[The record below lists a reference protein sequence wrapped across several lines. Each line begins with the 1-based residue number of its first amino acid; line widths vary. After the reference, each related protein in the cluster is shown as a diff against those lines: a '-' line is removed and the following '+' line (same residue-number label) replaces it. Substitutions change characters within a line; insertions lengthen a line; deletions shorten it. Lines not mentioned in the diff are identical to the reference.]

1 MVRVDQAIIARLKK
15 EGEVFEVLVDC
26 DKALAYRHG
35 KLNTLSEVLASKEIF
50 KDVKKGLRAS
60 EHEMKK
66 LFKTDRAEAV
76 ADIIVKTG
84 EIQITAEHRNKLREE
99 KRKQI
104 VNFIH
109 RNAVD
114 AKTGHPHPPQ
124 RIETLMEQAKIKI
137 DEFHPVEAQVQDV
150 ITKLRPL
157 LPIKLEVRELEM
169 RVPTHYAHAAFS
181 HMKKIS
187 KVLKEQWEHDGSLTI
202 VIEIPAGI
210 QEEIEADLNKLTRG
224 EVDITILNKR

>member
-15 EGEVFEVLVDC
+15 EGETFEILVDC
-26 DKALAYRHG
+26 DMALAYREG
-35 KLNTLSEVLASKEIF
+35 TIKDLSQVLASKEIF
-50 KDVKKGLRAS
+50 KDVKKGSRAS

-66 LFKTDRAEAV
+66 VFKTDKADAV
-76 ADIIVKTG
+76 AEIILKKG

-99 KRKQI
+99 KKKQI
-104 VNFIH
+104 VAFIH

-137 DEFHPVEAQVQDV
+137 DEFHPAELQVHDV

-157 LPIKLEVRELEM
+157 IPIKLEIRELELN
-169 RVPTHYAHAAFS
+169 VPVKYAEATFAHVKRS
-181 HMKKIS
+181 MK
-187 KVLKEQWEHDGSLTI
+187 VVREQWGNDGSLR
-202 VIEIPAGI
+202 VVVEIPAGI
-210 QEEIEADLNKLTRG
+210 QEEVEQQLNKISKG
-224 EVDITILNKR
+224 EVDITILNKK